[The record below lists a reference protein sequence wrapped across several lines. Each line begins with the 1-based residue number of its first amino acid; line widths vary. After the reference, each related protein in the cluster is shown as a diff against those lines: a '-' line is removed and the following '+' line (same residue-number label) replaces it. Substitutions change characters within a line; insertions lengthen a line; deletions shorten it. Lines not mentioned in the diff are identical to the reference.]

1 MRVAFYA
8 CPERIHRKK
17 QEPLTVE
24 AMEKSGFFSWDAS
37 RDAHLVR
44 FSGKPGTAFLHGLHG

>member
-24 AMEKSGFFSWDAS
+24 AMEKSGFSIFGNHREMHIS
-37 RDAHLVR
+37 
-44 FSGKPGTAFLHGLHG
+44 